1 VVVHRE
7 ADDTRCH
14 SEEPAVTTDRDDE
27 DLVIWRLEEC
37 GLRAVGSPEVGYHI
51 LDPFGGLV
59 AVAPDLPALRRLADA
74 HFAERWTRV
83 RRVRAA

>member
-1 VVVHRE
+1 
-7 ADDTRCH
+7 
-14 SEEPAVTTDRDDE
+14 VTTDRDEE
-27 DLVIWRLEEC
+27 DRALWRLEEC
-37 GLRAVGSPEVGYHI
+37 GPRAVGSPEVGYHV

-59 AVAPDLPALRRLADA
+59 AVAPDLATLRRLADA